1 MDRLTSPEAVGTR
14 GLRYQRQCANGE
26 RICRPGF
33 GELLTRKG
41 LNVNASR
48 LLFEG
53 LEDRILLSGIPA
65 ALIASL
71 PRSTETHSDSI
82 GPTAVGGVATAS
94 FTLPKFDDQGGLR
107 ILVEATLVSTT
118 ATTTGTRQVEN
129 QSNFAGIV
137 NVLILTLGAE
147 SNVFVVA
154 PTPTFTFG
162 PINLTASLQADPN
175 YAILKNIGAK
185 ATLDWLPNIKAG
197 QTYPDLRSVTIPA
210 QASVPQLETAL
221 YPSSRLDDFTAA
233 PGDSTILF
241 EITTE
246 SSVTLETTGIVA
258 RTRTSPLIEYTMI
271 GEVTYVYVMLGT
283 SEDYYQGSKYDF
295 RKPAAA
301 QFQPFYSG
309 TAQPGSTL
317 AVDVLG
323 LGGEV
328 LGSTSTIVDAGGNW
342 TASFY
347 DLAMTGEP
355 HTVSLRQSY
364 AGYTPLTGAGYNLR
378 RYFSPAILGGAYASE
393 HLTVENVLG
402 NRAADVSMAAL
413 YSASANPI
421 MLDPTLY
428 AYEMLPMPACPQGLH

>member
-1 MDRLTSPEAVGTR
+1 MPWPGKLTIILQVPLGRLTSPNAVGTR
-14 GLRYQRQCANGE
+14 GLGYQRQCAAGE
-26 RICRPGF
+26 RNCQPGF

-71 PRSTETHSDSI
+71 PRITETHSNSI
-82 GPTAVGGVATAS
+82 GPTVVGGLATVP
-94 FTLPKFDDQGGLR
+94 FYLPKFDDQGGMR
-107 ILVEATLVSTT
+107 ILVEATLESTT
-118 ATTTGTRQVEN
+118 VVEHGAHTVVNLDGIAGTV
-129 QSNFAGIV
+129 S
-137 NVLILTLGAE
+137 VLTLTLGAE
-147 SNVFVVA
+147 SNVVVVA
-154 PTPTFTFG
+154 PTQIFTYG
-162 PINLTASLQADPN
+162 PINLAASLPGPTPIDPGETVTVSL
-175 YAILKNIGAK
+175 AA
-185 ATLDWLPNIKAG
+185 
-197 QTYPDLRSVTIPA
+197 QTSGLQQQTV
-210 QASVPQLETAL
+210 L
-221 YPSSRLDDFTAA
+221 YPSSQLDDFIST
-233 PGDSTILF
+233 PGDSTIRF

-246 SSVTLETTGIVA
+246 STVSLTIDVDSA
-258 RTRTSPLIEYTMI
+258 DYPDPAIEYIMA
-271 GEVTYVYVMLGT
+271 GEVTYVYVTMGT

-342 TASFY
+342 AASFY
-347 DLAMTGEP
+347 DLGMTGEP
-355 HTVSLRQSY
+355 HTVSIRQSY

-378 RYFSPAILGGAYASE
+378 RYFSPAVLGGAYASE

-402 NRAADVSMAAL
+402 KRAADVSMAAI

-428 AYEMLPMPACPQGLH
+428 AYEMLPMSACPQGLH

>member
-1 MDRLTSPEAVGTR
+1 M
-14 GLRYQRQCANGE
+14 RYERQCATGE
-26 RICRPGF
+26 RSCQPGF

-53 LEDRILLSGIPA
+53 LEDRILLNGIPA

-71 PRSTETHSDSI
+71 PHFTETYSGSI
-82 GPTAVGGVATAS
+82 GPTVVSDEATES
-94 FTLPKFDDQGGLR
+94 FNLPKFDDQGGAR
-107 ILVEATLVSTT
+107 ILVEATIESTT
-118 ATTTGTRQVEN
+118 MTTTGTRQVEN
-129 QSNFAGIV
+129 QSNFAGTVDI
-137 NVLILTLGAE
+137 LILTMNAE

-154 PTPTFTFG
+154 PTPIF
-162 PINLTASLQADPN
+162 PWSVDLTASLQDDPN

-185 ATLDWLPNIKAG
+185 AILDWLPNIKVG
-197 QTYPDLRSVTIPA
+197 QTYPDLRSVTLAA
-210 QASVPQLETAL
+210 QTSGTQQQTVL
-221 YPSSRLDDFTAA
+221 YPSSQLDDFTIA

-241 EITTE
+241 EITSE

-258 RTRTSPLIEYTMI
+258 RTRTSPLIEYTMT
-271 GEVTYVYVMLGT
+271 GEVTYVYVTLGT
-283 SEDYYQGSKYDF
+283 DEDYHAGSKYDF
-295 RKPAAA
+295 RKPPAP

-421 MLDPTLY
+421 TLGSMLY
-428 AYEMLPMPACPQGLH
+428 AYEMLPMPASPQGLH

>member
-1 MDRLTSPEAVGTR
+1 
-14 GLRYQRQCANGE
+14 
-26 RICRPGF
+26 
-33 GELLTRKG
+33 
-41 LNVNASR
+41 VNASR

-71 PRSTETHSDSI
+71 PRITETHSNSI
-82 GPTAVGGVATAS
+82 GPTVVGGVATAS

-107 ILVEATLVSTT
+107 ILVEATIESTT
-118 ATTTGTRQVEN
+118 VVEQGAHTVVNLDGIAGTV
-129 QSNFAGIV
+129 SV
-137 NVLILTLGAE
+137 LTLTLAAE
-147 SNVFVVA
+147 SNVVVVA
-154 PTPTFTFG
+154 PTQIFTFG
-162 PINLTASLQADPN
+162 PINLAASLSGPTPIDPDETVTVSL
-175 YAILKNIGAK
+175 AA
-185 ATLDWLPNIKAG
+185 
-197 QTYPDLRSVTIPA
+197 QTSGLQQQTV
-210 QASVPQLETAL
+210 L
-221 YPSSRLDDFTAA
+221 YPSSQLDDFISA
-233 PGDSTILF
+233 PGDSIILF

-246 SSVTLETTGIVA
+246 STVSLTIDVDSA
-258 RTRTSPLIEYTMI
+258 DYPDPAIEYTMA

-283 SEDYYQGSKYDF
+283 DEDYHAGSRYDF

-347 DLAMTGEP
+347 DLGMTGEP
-355 HTVSLRQSY
+355 HTVSIRQSY

-402 NRAADVSMAAL
+402 NRAADVSMAAI

-428 AYEMLPMPACPQGLH
+428 AYEMLPMSASPQGLH

>member
-1 MDRLTSPEAVGTR
+1 LPWPGKLTIILTSPVGPADKSQRGRHTGFEIPAAVCGR
-14 GLRYQRQCANGE
+14 RAELSAQL
-26 RICRPGF
+26 

-53 LEDRILLSGIPA
+53 LEDRILLNGIPA

-71 PRSTETHSDSI
+71 PRITETHSDSI
-82 GPTAVGGVATAS
+82 GPTVVGGVATAS

-107 ILVEATLVSTT
+107 ILVEATVESTT
-118 ATTTGTRQVEN
+118 ATTLGTLNVECYEFE
-129 QSNFAGIV
+129 FAGTV
-137 NVLILTLGAE
+137 DLTLTLDVE

-154 PTPTFTFG
+154 SPPTFTFG
-162 PINLTASLQADPN
+162 PINLTASQMGVPIN
-175 YAILKNIGAK
+175 PGETK
-185 ATLDWLPNIKAG
+185 
-197 QTYPDLRSVTIPA
+197 SVTILA
-210 QASVPQLETAL
+210 QASNFLPQTVL
-221 YPSSRLDDFTAA
+221 YPDSGLNDFISS

-241 EITTE
+241 EITSA
-246 SSVTLETTGIVA
+246 SSVTVETYGFTGNSY
-258 RTRTSPLIEYTMI
+258 TDPLIEYTMT

-283 SEDYYQGSKYDF
+283 GEDYYQGSKYDF
-295 RKPAAA
+295 RKPPAA

-342 TASFY
+342 AASFY
-347 DLAMTGEP
+347 DLGMTGEP
-355 HTVSLRQSY
+355 HTVSIRQSY

-421 MLDPTLY
+421 TLGPTLY
-428 AYEMLPMPACPQGLH
+428 AYEMLPMSASPQGLH

>member
-1 MDRLTSPEAVGTR
+1 LPWPGKLTIILTSPVGLAGTSQSGR
-14 GLRYQRQCANGE
+14 HAEFEIRAAACDRRAELSARL
-26 RICRPGF
+26 

-53 LEDRILLSGIPA
+53 LEDRILLSAIPA

-71 PRSTETHSDSI
+71 PRITETHSGSI
-82 GPTAVGGVATAS
+82 RPTAVGGLDIAS
-94 FTLPKFDDQGGLR
+94 FTLPKFDDQGGMR
-107 ILVEATLVSTT
+107 ILVEATLVSAT
-118 ATTTGTRQVEN
+118 ATTVGTLNVVCYPLE
-129 QSNFAGIV
+129 FAGTV
-137 NVLILTLGAE
+137 DLTLTLGSVLNPVE

-162 PINLTASLQADPN
+162 PINLAASQMGV
-175 YAILKNIGAK
+175 AINPGETK
-185 ATLDWLPNIKAG
+185 
-197 QTYPDLRSVTIPA
+197 SVTILA
-210 QASVPQLETAL
+210 QTMGGSQEQTVS
-221 YPSSRLDDFTAA
+221 YPDSGLNDFISS

-246 SSVTLETTGIVA
+246 SSVTVETYGFTGNSY
-258 RTRTSPLIEYTMI
+258 TDPLIEYTMT

-283 SEDYYQGSKYDF
+283 GEDYYQGSKYDF
-295 RKPAAA
+295 RKPPAA

-342 TASFY
+342 AASFY
-347 DLAMTGEP
+347 DLGMTGEP

-421 MLDPTLY
+421 TLGPTLY
-428 AYEMLPMPACPQGLH
+428 AYEMLPMSASPQGLH

>member
-1 MDRLTSPEAVGTR
+1 LDRLTSPEAVGTR

-71 PRSTETHSDSI
+71 PHFTETHSGSI
-82 GPTAVGGVATAS
+82 SKVVGGVATEP
-94 FTLPKFDDQGGLR
+94 FYLQKFDDQGGLR
-107 ILVEATLVSTT
+107 ILVEATIESTT
-118 ATTTGTRQVEN
+118 TTTTGTRMAEN

-137 NVLILTLGAE
+137 NVLILTLSAE
-147 SNVFVVA
+147 SNVFVA
-154 PTPTFTFG
+154 ASTPIF
-162 PINLTASLQADPN
+162 PWSINLTASLQDDPN
-175 YAILKNIGAK
+175 YATLKNIGAK
-185 ATLDWLPNIKAG
+185 DILDWLPTIKAG
-197 QTYPDLRSVTIPA
+197 QTYPDLRSVTLAA
-210 QASVPQLETAL
+210 QTWDPQPQTLL
-221 YPSSRLDDFTAA
+221 YPDGGLNDFISS

-241 EITTE
+241 EITTA
-246 SSVTLETTGIVA
+246 SSVSLDAPGIVA
-258 RTRTSPLIEYTMI
+258 RTRTSPLIEYTMT

-342 TASFY
+342 AASFY
-347 DLAMTGEP
+347 DLGMTGEP
-355 HTVSLRQSY
+355 HTVSIRQSY

-402 NRAADVSMAAL
+402 KRAADVSMAAI

-428 AYEMLPMPACPQGLH
+428 AYEMLPMSACPQGLH

>member
-1 MDRLTSPEAVGTR
+1 LD
-14 GLRYQRQCANGE
+14 
-26 RICRPGF
+26 
-33 GELLTRKG
+33 
-41 LNVNASR
+41 
-48 LLFEG
+48 
-53 LEDRILLSGIPA
+53 
-65 ALIASL
+65 ASL
-71 PRSTETHSDSI
+71 PLP
-82 GPTAVGGVATAS
+82 GPTPIGSYG
-94 FTLPKFDDQGGLR
+94 TL
-107 ILVEATLVSTT
+107 S
-118 ATTTGTRQVEN
+118 
-129 QSNFAGIV
+129 
-137 NVLILTLGAE
+137 LTL
-147 SNVFVVA
+147 
-154 PTPTFTFG
+154 
-162 PINLTASLQADPN
+162 
-175 YAILKNIGAK
+175 
-185 ATLDWLPNIKAG
+185 
-197 QTYPDLRSVTIPA
+197 PA
-210 QASVPQLETAL
+210 QAFEPLTES
-221 YPSSRLDDFTAA
+221 YYDDDLDDFISA

-241 EITTE
+241 EVYTK
-246 SSVTLETTGIVA
+246 SFNDHSANVSVTNDTFPQAYYAMT
-258 RTRTSPLIEYTMI
+258 

-342 TASFY
+342 AASFY
-347 DLAMTGEP
+347 DLGMTGEP
-355 HTVSLRQSY
+355 HTVSIRQSY

-402 NRAADVSMAAL
+402 KRAADVSMAAI

-428 AYEMLPMPACPQGLH
+428 AYEMLPMSACPQGLH

>member
-1 MDRLTSPEAVGTR
+1 
-14 GLRYQRQCANGE
+14 
-26 RICRPGF
+26 
-33 GELLTRKG
+33 LLTRKG

-53 LEDRILLSGIPA
+53 LEDRILLSAIPA

-71 PRSTETHSDSI
+71 PRITETHSGSI
-82 GPTAVGGVATAS
+82 RPTAVGGLDTAS
-94 FTLPKFDDQGGLR
+94 FTLPKFDDQGGMR
-107 ILVEATLVSTT
+107 ILVEATLVSAT
-118 ATTTGTRQVEN
+118 ATTVGTLNVVCYPLE
-129 QSNFAGIV
+129 FAGTV
-137 NVLILTLGAE
+137 DLTLTLGVD
-147 SNVFVVA
+147 SRVVVAA

-162 PINLTASLQADPN
+162 PINLTASQMGV
-175 YAILKNIGAK
+175 AINPGDTK
-185 ATLDWLPNIKAG
+185 
-197 QTYPDLRSVTIPA
+197 SVTILA
-210 QASVPQLETAL
+210 QTMGGSQEQTWDQDVDLNDFI
-221 YPSSRLDDFTAA
+221 SS

-246 SSVTLETTGIVA
+246 SSVTVVTHGFTGDSY
-258 RTRTSPLIEYTMI
+258 TDPLIAYTMT
-271 GEVTYVYVMLGT
+271 GQVTYKYVMLGA
-283 SEDYYQGSKYDF
+283 EDDYHGGSKYDF
-295 RKPAAA
+295 QKPPR

-323 LGGEV
+323 TGGEV

-347 DLAMTGEP
+347 DLGMTGEP
-355 HTVSLRQSY
+355 HTVSIRQSY

-421 MLDPTLY
+421 TLGPTLY
-428 AYEMLPMPACPQGLH
+428 AYEMLPMSASPQGLH

>member
-1 MDRLTSPEAVGTR
+1 MGLEIRMVTCDRQADLSSR
-14 GLRYQRQCANGE
+14 L
-26 RICRPGF
+26 

-53 LEDRILLSGIPA
+53 LEDRILLNGIPA

-71 PRSTETHSDSI
+71 PRQTESY
-82 GPTAVGGVATAS
+82 GPTTISDAVGDVATAS
-94 FTLPKFDDQGGLR
+94 FTLPKFDSHGGMR
-107 ILVEATLVSTT
+107 ILVGVVLNSSTT
-118 ATTTGTRQVEN
+118 TTTGTYNVVNEDIFN
-129 QSNFAGIV
+129 GIV
-137 NVLILTLGAE
+137 TMSLDLNVDSSVTGVPL
-147 SNVFVVA
+147 
-154 PTPTFTFG
+154 TPTFDYTNVASAG
-162 PINLTASLQADPN
+162 TTQPIAV
-175 YAILKNIGAK
+175 
-185 ATLDWLPNIKAG
+185 G
-197 QTYPDLRSVTIPA
+197 QTVSVTL
-210 QASVPQLETAL
+210 PQYTTGSQQHTAL
-221 YPSSRLDDFTAA
+221 YPSSELDDFTAA

-241 EITTE
+241 EITT
-246 SSVTLETTGIVA
+246 SSFADHDANVAVSYYTLPVINYEMTGSVIY
-258 RTRTSPLIEYTMI
+258 E
-271 GEVTYVYVMLGT
+271 YVMLGT
-283 SEDYYQGSKYDF
+283 GEEYYQGSKYDF
-295 RKPAAA
+295 RKPPAA

-342 TASFY
+342 AASFY
-347 DLAMTGEP
+347 DLGMTGEP
-355 HTVSLRQSY
+355 HTVSIRQSY

-421 MLDPTLY
+421 TLGATLY
-428 AYEMLPMPACPQGLH
+428 AYEMLPMSACPQGLH